1 MLELG
6 HLHAQLEASKQ
17 LDPLLETL
25 VQEPVY
31 EFYPLGLGFRGGERT
46 RRYYEQFFVGFMER
60 IEHYALRGEWASE
73 VAVVQEYD
81 ITTAVDGLRE
91 THRVVGILFGDGE
104 RLGGE
109 RVYASER
116 GVRLMTGELF
126 DELTPLIED
135 APPG

>member
-46 RRYYEQFFVGFMER
+46 RRYYEQFFVGFAAGR
-60 IEHYALRGEWASE
+60 VGQRSCRRAGIRHH
-73 VAVVQEYD
+73 
-81 ITTAVDGLRE
+81 
-91 THRVVGILFGDGE
+91 HRS
-104 RLGGE
+104 R
-109 RVYASER
+109 RSA
-116 GVRLMTGELF
+116 
-126 DELTPLIED
+126 
-135 APPG
+135 